1 MASFTIKIKGTK
13 KNISKF
19 FSALTHEGDVRMG
32 RGAKQIFVTS
42 PRERL

>member
-13 KNISKF
+13 RIFLSSF
-19 FSALTHEGDVRMG
+19 RLSLTKGMSGWDEGQ
-32 RGAKQIFVTS
+32 KQIFVTS